1 MFCPRCGK
9 ETTENAV
16 FCAGCG
22 ASLTG
27 GQPAKKRTL
36 STIAGIVEIVA
47 GVFALVPAV
56 AMVLAMFVVEDE
68 SMFNWYVVFA
78 IVLVGLSTLAII
90 GGICALRRKYWAM
103 ALVGSI
109 AVIWPT
115 LVLGIGALV
124 LNIMARDEFRQPLA
138 PSRDA

>member
-1 MFCPRCGK
+1 LRKETDLFCSKCGK
-9 ETTENAV
+9 ETIEGAA

-27 GQPAKKRTL
+27 VQPKKRIL

-47 GVFALVPAV
+47 GVFTGITAIIYLV
-56 AMVLAMFVVEDE
+56 AMFVAED
-68 SMFNWYVVFA
+68 MPGWFVFFPVLTLVILCMLAVV
-78 IVLVGLSTLAII
+78 

-103 ALVGSI
+103 ALVGAI

-115 LVLGIGALV
+115 VVLGIAAVV
-124 LNIMARDEFRQPLA
+124 LNIAARDEFKQ
-138 PSRDA
+138 